1 VRSSAGGTPL
11 PSFWELYWKV
21 IVAVVIWGIGTAA
34 GEIPP
39 YQFSYMAAV
48 AGETNAELAAEL
60 EETKQTDNMDLPYSV
75 RKFNAMKAWMVD
87 FIERHGFWGVYA
99 MSAWPN
105 AAFDLCGMCCGSFK
119 MPFWTFFGGTVLGKG
134 FTLRPIQTAIFVGV
148 FFAAVPWCHHRL
160 HWQCCTILRRNAGKH
175 GQRQVK

>member
-1 VRSSAGGTPL
+1 MWGKFPATQLEFPCEVQPEGTPL

-75 RKFNAMKAWMVD
+75 RKFNVC
-87 FIERHGFWGVYA
+87 E
-99 MSAWPN
+99 S
-105 AAFDLCGMCCGSFK
+105 
-119 MPFWTFFGGTVLGKG
+119 
-134 FTLRPIQTAIFVGV
+134 VGNS
-148 FFAAVPWCHHRL
+148 
-160 HWQCCTILRRNAGKH
+160 TY
-175 GQRQVK
+175 